1 MNKVIVH
8 INKEITPFFNY
19 DESDY
24 EEEFLDVRILING
37 KDLEMVTKEIDKAFS
52 LNKLPILVGGTGLY
66 MKSLLFPYSF
76 NDTIKDE
83 KLREYYKNNK

>member
-37 KDLEMVTKEIDKAFS
+37 KDLEMVTKEIDKA
-52 LNKLPILVGGTGLY
+52 LDGILEAKQWIEAIETDGCLEEDDKNTKEAGCLQGL
-66 MKSLLFPYSF
+66 L
-76 NDTIKDE
+76 
-83 KLREYYKNNK
+83 

>member
-19 DESDY
+19 NESDY

-37 KDLEMVTKEIDKAFS
+37 KDLEMVTKEIDK
-52 LNKLPILVGGTGLY
+52 
-66 MKSLLFPYSF
+66 
-76 NDTIKDE
+76 
-83 KLREYYKNNK
+83 